1 MQQGAESVAKLL
13 KNSDLLLGLPL
24 TYGDMSLSLV
34 TGENIFSIMPFK
46 GKNIDVSKKLKNQF
60 NLPLPD
66 SNQKVS
72 NRNIKIIWAGL
83 DQWLITNCSGQ
94 SLQTLLFQ
102 DAAITE
108 QTDGWVRLSLN
119 DTKTCEVMARLCPV
133 EPILAGVIKTQIAGM
148 MAIVSFDKSGIEMFF
163 MRSMIQTAIREIEL
177 AMKSV
182 NALKFKNG

>member
-1 MQQGAESVAKLL
+1 VAKLS
-13 KNSDLLLGLPL
+13 KNSDLLFGLPL
-24 TYGDMSLSLV
+24 KYGDMSLSLV
-34 TGENIFSIMPFK
+34 TTENIFSIMPFK
-46 GKNIDVSKKLKNQF
+46 GKSTDVSKKLKNQF
-60 NLPLPD
+60 NLSLPL

-83 DQWLITNCSGQ
+83 DQWFITNCNGSSLQ
-94 SLQTLLFQ
+94 SLLSQ

-108 QTDGWVRLSLN
+108 QTDGWIRLSLN
-119 DTKTCEVMARLCPV
+119 DTKTYEVIARLCPV
-133 EPILAGVIKTQIAGM
+133 EPILVGVVKTQIAGM
-148 MAIVSFDKSGIEMFF
+148 MAIVSFEKSGIEMFF

>member
-34 TGENIFSIMPFK
+34 TSENIFSIMPFK

-72 NRNIKIIWAGL
+72 NRNIKIIWA
-83 DQWLITNCSGQ
+83 IIYRNTPSGQ
-94 SLQTLLFQ
+94 SLQTTTFSRC
-102 DAAITE
+102 
-108 QTDGWVRLSLN
+108 GHY
-119 DTKTCEVMARLCPV
+119 
-133 EPILAGVIKTQIAGM
+133 
-148 MAIVSFDKSGIEMFF
+148 
-163 MRSMIQTAIREIEL
+163 
-177 AMKSV
+177 
-182 NALKFKNG
+182 